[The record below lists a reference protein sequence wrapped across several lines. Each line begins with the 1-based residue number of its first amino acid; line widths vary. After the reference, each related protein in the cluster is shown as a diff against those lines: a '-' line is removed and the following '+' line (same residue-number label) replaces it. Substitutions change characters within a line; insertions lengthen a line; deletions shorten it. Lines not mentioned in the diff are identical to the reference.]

1 MRGGGGH
8 YSNSLPFP
16 SAEPFLQLPVEFHGK
31 PGPKTLQNNQPR
43 SKKAR
48 QGIRNSEKKNNTS
61 LSRLGP
67 IKGAVPISPK
77 QRGGSRGVR
86 SPSQHSRAQ
95 GFAGRG
101 GSPKPALHMPRWSTR
116 EKKREESSHRR
127 RFSPS
132 SPCWD
137 VTLRERLLVPLAQLI
152 PALWEQ
158 HGTDRGRATVGSG
171 NTVPPAQGHRN
182 AGS

>member
-1 MRGGGGH
+1 MEGGVTTATLCLSLQQSPS
-8 YSNSLPFP
+8 SNCQLNFTESLARKLCKTT
-16 SAEPFLQLPVEFHGK
+16 S
-31 PGPKTLQNNQPR
+31 PGPK
-43 SKKAR
+43 KHGKALGTTR
-48 QGIRNSEKKNNTS
+48 RKTTHLSEQA
-61 LSRLGP
+61 GP
-67 IKGAVPISPK
+67 N
-77 QRGGSRGVR
+77 QRGCSHLSEAERGEQGSQVPFPAQ
-86 SPSQHSRAQ
+86 PSSGLCRA
-95 GFAGRG
+95 G

-127 RFSPS
+127 CFSPS

-152 PALWEQ
+152 PAPWEQ